1 MVKGLSILGSTGSI
15 GTQALNVCENLNIN
29 VVSLIAKTNVKA
41 MEEQIRRY
49 KPKVAALLDE
59 KSAGILKTAVRD
71 TDTKVLTGNEGVLE
85 AVTHSDADT
94 VLTSVVGIAGLLPTI
109 AAIESGKNIA
119 LSNKE
124 TLVTAGS
131 IITELVK
138 EKGVRLFP
146 VDSEHSAI
154 FQCLEGNR
162 RSDVEKIILTASG
175 GPFRGYTKERLKN
188 VTVEQALNHPNWSM
202 GNKITIDSA
211 TMMNK
216 GLEVIEAIWLFDV
229 PASKIEII
237 VQPESII
244 HSMVAYKDGSVMAQM
259 GAPDMQIPI
268 QLALTWPERIENPF
282 GRIDFDKIT
291 KLNFIKPDLETFEAL
306 NLAYKAAQTGG
317 TLPCAMNAANEVAVE
332 LFLNG
337 KISFLQITE
346 LISQVMK
353 NHKVNNKPV
362 LEDIIDTDSESR
374 KLAWNIF
381 NGGLKWE

>member
-71 TDTKVLTGNEGVLE
+71 TDTKVLTGDEGVLE

>member
-1 MVKGLSILGSTGSI
+1 MT
-15 GTQALNVCENLNIN
+15 
-29 VVSLIAKTNVKA
+29 
-41 MEEQIRRY
+41 
-49 KPKVAALLDE
+49 
-59 KSAGILKTAVRD
+59 
-71 TDTKVLTGNEGVLE
+71 
-85 AVTHSDADT
+85 
-94 VLTSVVGIAGLLPTI
+94 
-109 AAIESGKNIA
+109 
-119 LSNKE
+119 
-124 TLVTAGS
+124 
-131 IITELVK
+131 
-138 EKGVRLFP
+138 
-146 VDSEHSAI
+146 
-154 FQCLEGNR
+154 
-162 RSDVEKIILTASG
+162 
-175 GPFRGYTKERLKN
+175 
-188 VTVEQALNHPNWSM
+188 
-202 GNKITIDSA
+202 
-211 TMMNK
+211 NK